1 MLLLEL
7 LSLEGVIVSG
17 IRLHKI
23 ENLCATP
30 DLVYLDTSQHASF
43 LLYGPCLRIFLS

>member
-7 LSLEGVIVSG
+7 LSLEDETVSG
-17 IRLHKI
+17 IRMHKI

-30 DLVYLDTSQHASF
+30 DLVYLDTSRYATF
-43 LLYGPCLRIFLS
+43 LLYGPCLRIF